1 MKIYTL
7 KGDDGTTSLS
17 GGRRVPKHS
26 VRVEAYGSVDELIAW
41 IGLLRDHKE
50 NQKRKEL
57 LTYIQSQL
65 MSCAAALAID
75 DTRTLIAER
84 YYLIRGCLSV
94 IEKEIDMM
102 EETLPPLNNFILPGG
117 NILVS
122 YCHIARC
129 VCRRAERAVFRLNK
143 TEESPEIVNKFLN
156 RLSDFLFVL
165 SRKIALELDIE
176 EIKWKSEMLKNL
188 K

>member
-7 KGDDGTTSLS
+7 TGDDGTTSLS
-17 GGRRVPKHS
+17 GGRRVPKHA

-41 IGLLRDHKE
+41 IGLLRDHRE
-50 NQKRKEL
+50 NQNRKEL
-57 LTYIQSQL
+57 LIYIQNQL
-65 MSCAAALAID
+65 MSCAAALAYDEKNPDSRMILP
-75 DTRTLIAER
+75 DTDCI
-84 YYLIRGCLSV
+84 SV
-94 IEKEIDMM
+94 IEREIDLM
-102 EETLPPLNNFILPGG
+102 EETLPKLNNFILPGG

-129 VCRRAERAVFRLNK
+129 VCRRAERAISGLNI
-143 TEESPEIVNKFLN
+143 TEKSPEIVNKFIN

-176 EIKWKSEMLKNL
+176 EIRWSV
-188 K
+188 

>member
-7 KGDDGTTSLS
+7 TGDDGTTSLS
-17 GGRRVPKHS
+17 GGRRIPKHS
-26 VRVEAYGSVDELIAW
+26 IRVESYGSVDELIAW

-57 LTYIQSQL
+57 LIYIQSQL
-65 MSCAAALAID
+65 MACAAALAHDSKNENSRMILPD
-75 DTRTLIAER
+75 PGCIAV
-84 YYLIRGCLSV
+84 L
-94 IEKEIDMM
+94 EKEIDLM
-102 EETLPPLNNFILPGG
+102 EETLPSLKNFILPGG

-129 VCRRAERAVFRLNK
+129 VCRRAERAVSRLNK

-165 SRKIALELDIE
+165 SRKIALDLDIE
-176 EIKWKSEMLKNL
+176 EVKWIV
-188 K
+188 

>member
-7 KGDDGTTSLS
+7 TGDDGTTSLS

-26 VRVEAYGSVDELIAW
+26 VRVEAYGSVDELISW

-50 NQKRKEL
+50 NQKREEL
-57 LTYIQSQL
+57 LIYIQDQL
-65 MSCAAALAID
+65 MNCAAALAY
-75 DTRTLIAER
+75 DTKNINSKRILPDPECI
-84 YYLIRGCLSV
+84 SV
-94 IEKEIDMM
+94 IEKEIDAM

-129 VCRRAERAVFRLNK
+129 VCRRAERAISRLNR
-143 TEESPEIVNKFLN
+143 TQESPEIVNKFIN

-165 SRKIALELDIE
+165 SRKIALDLDIE
-176 EIKWKSEMLKNL
+176 EIKWSI
-188 K
+188 

>member
-7 KGDDGTTSLS
+7 TGDDGTTSLS

-26 VRVEAYGSVDELIAW
+26 IRVEAYGSVDELVAW

-57 LTYIQSQL
+57 LIYVQNQL
-65 MSCAAALAID
+65 MRCAAALASDSKNPKSKKILPD
-75 DTRTLIAER
+75 PDCISL
-84 YYLIRGCLSV
+84 
-94 IEKEIDMM
+94 IEKEIDIM
-102 EETLPPLNNFILPGG
+102 EEALPPLNNFILPGG

-129 VCRRAERAVFRLNK
+129 VCRRAERAVLMLNK

-165 SRKIALELDIE
+165 SRTICLELDAE
-176 EIKWKSEMLKNL
+176 EIKWQV
-188 K
+188 

>member
-7 KGDDGTTSLS
+7 TGDDGTTSLS

-26 VRVEAYGSVDELIAW
+26 ARVEAYGSVDELIAW

-50 NQKRKEL
+50 NHKRKEL
-57 LTYIQSQL
+57 LVYVQNQL
-65 MSCAAALAID
+65 MKCAAALAYDTTNSNSKQILPDSGCVEVLEKNID
-75 DTRTLIAER
+75 L
-84 YYLIRGCLSV
+84 
-94 IEKEIDMM
+94 M
-102 EETLPPLNNFILPGG
+102 EEKLPPLKNFILPGG
-117 NILVS
+117 HILVS

-129 VCRRAERAVFRLNK
+129 VCRRSERAISALNK
-143 TEESPEIVNKFLN
+143 AEESPEIVNKFIN

-176 EIKWKSEMLKNL
+176 EIKWTV
-188 K
+188 

>member
-7 KGDDGTTSLS
+7 TGDDGTTSLS

-26 VRVEAYGSVDELIAW
+26 LRVEAYGSVDELIAW

-57 LTYIQSQL
+57 LIYLQSQL
-65 MSCAAALAID
+65 MKCAAALAC
-75 DTRTLIAER
+75 DTKNAYGKKILPDPDCI
-84 YYLIRGCLSV
+84 SV

-117 NILVS
+117 NMLVS

-129 VCRRAERAVFRLNK
+129 VCRRAERAISRLNK

-165 SRKIALELDIE
+165 SRKIALDLDIE
-176 EIKWKSEMLKNL
+176 EIKWLV
-188 K
+188 